1 MFASSHKPPVPLWL
15 HFHPEL
21 GVAEPEGDLSRQT
34 ASHSGTGNASGF
46 FPPVMGNMD
55 ECQPFFLEA
64 DHAGENK
71 AVTLQELHKR
81 PAEEASNPQAQVC
94 AHVLVCVCECE

>member
-21 GVAEPEGDLSRQT
+21 GVAEPEGDF
-34 ASHSGTGNASGF
+34 GTSGF
-46 FPPVMGNMD
+46 FSPVMGNMD